1 MGEPSPLRITFNC
14 THFTVPTRNDP
25 SKLDADPPK
34 PPDGASRESLCER
47 RVNCRP
53 GAERHPPS
61 ASPRHRSCRYWSVE
75 SVQRRAPDATSPEVT
90 PTIWDR
96 LCGRAWSRAGAVAVV
111 LASGPTRR
119 VLGFST
125 RLVILAFGSFMISAS
140 VAVTLWTELGPGPLD
155 VFIGAI
161 RNITGVPLT
170 FAVWAMA
177 VAMVSVAW
185 VLGRRP
191 GPGTLLSPFMIGP
204 MLESVVALL
213 DRFDPPG
220 SLIIRISLQLIAIM
234 GIGVG
239 AGALI
244 VSGLGAGSGEL
255 FAGAASDR
263 FSRSEPSVRFAIEMA
278 WIGIGVALG
287 GPAGLGTVMVA
298 VLIGPAVS
306 RGHGWVDAVTARS
319 LQRVVDTH
327 EAIIARELAAS
338 GRR

>member
-1 MGEPSPLRITFNC
+1 M
-14 THFTVPTRNDP
+14 
-25 SKLDADPPK
+25 
-34 PPDGASRESLCER
+34 
-47 RVNCRP
+47 
-53 GAERHPPS
+53 
-61 ASPRHRSCRYWSVE
+61 
-75 SVQRRAPDATSPEVT
+75 
-90 PTIWDR
+90 
-96 LCGRAWSRAGAVAVV
+96 
-111 LASGPTRR
+111 ASGPTRR

-161 RNITGVPLT
+161 RNITGIPLT

-191 GPGTLLSPFMIGP
+191 GLGTLLSPFMIGP
-204 MLESVVALL
+204 MLESVVAML
-213 DRFDPPG
+213 DRFDAPG
-220 SLIIRISLQLIAIM
+220 SLIIRMSLQLIAIM

-263 FSRSEPSVRFAIEMA
+263 FRRSEPSVRFAIEMA

-287 GPAGLGTVMVA
+287 GPAGFGTVMVA

-306 RGHGWVDAVTARS
+306 RGHGWVDAITARS

-327 EAIIARELAAS
+327 EAIIARELATS